1 MCVEGQR
8 YTSLNIIIFAIAS
21 ILTIYPSEVGLYP
34 AELVNRQFFKMST
47 YTSICFSKNM
57 VSPLNCINPPP
68 PLVAL
73 AAVCSKEVVLLLIH
87 CLLLPH
93 CLWGGGGLC
102 LMLVFISITLCHP
115 SFVISLIRER
125 KLVALL

>member
-1 MCVEGQR
+1 MCIERQR

-21 ILTIYPSEVGLYP
+21 ILTIYTSEVGLYT
-34 AELVNRQFFKMST
+34 AELVNRQFFKMSA

-57 VSPLNCINPPP
+57 VLPLNCINPPPPP

-93 CLWGGGGLC
+93 CLWGVS
-102 LMLVFISITLCHP
+102 VFDACFYIHY
-115 SFVISLIRER
+115 FVSP
-125 KLVALL
+125 

>member
-1 MCVEGQR
+1 MCVERQR
-8 YTSLNIIIFAIAS
+8 YTSLNITIFAIAS
-21 ILTIYPSEVGLYP
+21 ILTIYTSEVGLYT
-34 AELVNRQFFKMST
+34 AELVNRQFFKMSA

-57 VSPLNCINPPP
+57 VLPLNCINPPP

-93 CLWGGGGLC
+93 CLWGVS
-102 LMLVFISITLCHP
+102 VFDACFYIHY
-115 SFVISLIRER
+115 FVSP
-125 KLVALL
+125 

>member
-1 MCVEGQR
+1 MCVERQR

-34 AELVNRQFFKMST
+34 AELVNRQFFKMSAN
-47 YTSICFSKNM
+47 TSICFSKNM
-57 VSPLNCINPPP
+57 VLPLNCIDTPPP

-93 CLWGGGGLC
+93 CLCGGLC

-115 SFVISLIRER
+115 SFVISLMGER

>member
-1 MCVEGQR
+1 MCVERQR
-8 YTSLNIIIFAIAS
+8 YTSLNVIIFAIAS
-21 ILTIYPSEVGLYP
+21 ILTIYHSEAGLYP
-34 AELVNRQFFKMST
+34 AELVNRQFFKMSA

-57 VSPLNCINPPP
+57 VLPLNCINPP

-93 CLWGGGGLC
+93 YLWGGGS
-102 LMLVFISITLCHP
+102 VFDIHY
-115 SFVISLIRER
+115 FVSP
-125 KLVALL
+125 